1 MRNLILM
8 HLESL
13 NFVNYRVNRD
23 KFPNLSFWEK
33 RSLSFANYFS
43 TATSTLMVLG
53 DLMYGGMQQYEMCS
67 YLNYIPEKYCYQNS
81 LFDCLESRGYV
92 TEVLCY
98 PDDEDFEGGKKR
110 HIAGFQSEMKA
121 FQQYEDYLREAERV
135 MDTGK
140 PFAMLLVDV
149 ISNVAVNYRIP
160 NGRCESGLDRRR
172 RGYQYMDACA
182 GRIFDLLEE
191 KNLAD
196 NTTII
201 FYGDHGD
208 EYFAHGNHKGL
219 THAIEPYASLVHT
232 PLWIYD
238 NRLTGNKSCSDLIS
252 TIDIRGIAE
261 RMLDMP
267 EETFSWRQLN
277 LPERRHVLTRNA
289 YAAQPVRSGSFNKG
303 YALIDGRFLFMAS
316 NNGLE
321 MYDIEMDMQCQNN
334 LLNYFTYEQ
343 GILHLNKELNE
354 SLNSHYRYIFDMGT
368 IRQIRQNFYF
378 YREELYEKVLELFFG
393 AECEDRIT
401 DINFEQIHYI

>member
-13 NFVNYRVNRD
+13 NLVNYRVNRE
-23 KFPNLSFWEK
+23 KFPNLSAWEK
-33 RSLSFANYFS
+33 KSLSFANYFS

-53 DLMYGGMQQYEMCS
+53 DLIYGGMGQYEVCS
-67 YLNYIPEKYCYQNS
+67 YLNYIPEKYSYQNS
-81 LFDCLESRGYV
+81 LFDCLESKGYV
-92 TEVLCY
+92 AEVLVY
-98 PDDEDFEGGKKR
+98 PDDEDFEGGRKR
-110 HIAGFQSEMKA
+110 HITGFRSKMKA
-121 FQQYEDYLREAERV
+121 FLQYEDYLREAERV

-149 ISNVAVNYRIP
+149 TSNVAENYLIP
-160 NGRCESGLDRRR
+160 NGRLVSGLDRRS
-172 RGYQYMDACA
+172 RGYEYMDTCV
-182 GRIFDLLEE
+182 GKILELLQE
-191 KNLAD
+191 KNLTD
-196 NTTII
+196 NTTVI

-232 PLWIYD
+232 PFWIFD
-238 NRLTGNKSCSDLIS
+238 NRLTGNKNCSDLIS
-252 TIDIRGIAE
+252 TIDIRDIAE

-267 EETFSWRQLN
+267 EETFSWRQLE
-277 LPERRHVLTRNA
+277 LPERKYILARNA

-303 YALIDGRFLFMAS
+303 YALIDGRFLLMAS
-316 NNGLE
+316 NQGLE
-321 MYDIEMDMQCQNN
+321 MYDIEMDVQCQNN
-334 LLNYFTYEQ
+334 LLNYFIYEQ

-378 YREELYEKVLELFFG
+378 YREELYAKVLELFSG
-393 AECEDRIT
+393 AECQDRIT